1 MSSLT
6 TREKQKFEILFGMDS
21 GYVLDFS
28 DRTFK
33 EIFDDYNVKIDS
45 DIYKVSGTSKAKRMR
60 TFWDI
65 ENNSI
70 VGHAL
75 EGIIDYA
82 IDMQWLDNSNS
93 ELIND
98 CQKIIERLL
107 NDASVSE
114 LTSLK
119 AISDDYDFEF
129 VAEQIRT
136 AINNNQ
142 PEAGL
147 DRLHTFLIK
156 FIRLVS
162 QNNNI
167 VVTREK
173 PLHSLFGE
181 YVKKLKAEGYI
192 ESKMTERILKSSISI
207 LEAFNDVR
215 NNMSLA
221 HDNSILNYGESL
233 LIFNH
238 VSASIR
244 FISKLEENKKSIYS
258 ASSDTLF

>member
-93 ELIND
+93 KLIND

-107 NDASVSE
+107 NDTSVSE

-129 VAEQIRT
+129 VAEQILT

-215 NNMSLA
+215 NIVIALK
-221 HDNSILNYGESL
+221 NS
-233 LIFNH
+233 H
-238 VSASIR
+238 TA
-244 FISKLEENKKSIYS
+244 KENRRITYRYN
-258 ASSDTLF
+258 LFPNLDAFS

>member
-1 MSSLT
+1 
-6 TREKQKFEILFGMDS
+6 
-21 GYVLDFS
+21 
-28 DRTFK
+28 
-33 EIFDDYNVKIDS
+33 
-45 DIYKVSGTSKAKRMR
+45 
-60 TFWDI
+60 
-65 ENNSI
+65 
-70 VGHAL
+70 
-75 EGIIDYA
+75 
-82 IDMQWLDNSNS
+82 MQWLDNSNS
-93 ELIND
+93 KLIND

-107 NDASVSE
+107 NDTSVSE

-192 ESKMTERILKSSISI
+192 ESKMTERILKNSISI

-221 HDNSILNYGESL
+221 HDNSILNYEESL

-244 FISKLEENKKSIYS
+244 FINKLEENKKSIYS